1 MRFCPWGRTIGWSS
15 STVWVAR
22 PAAFTGLYLCVEHT
36 AQERAVEQQRVHV
49 PADVRASPDSESL
62 LARSVILGMTSSKS
76 GP

>member
-1 MRFCPWGRTIGWSS
+1 M
-15 STVWVAR
+15 WVAR